1 MSNPMH
7 NPIALDIETAP
18 VGDAPQE
25 YALQPWRY
33 LEGTAKITCISV
45 SRASGESILITKASQ
60 FRSLLSSLK
69 GKLVWT
75 HNGIFDTAWLI
86 AYGFE
91 EEVKAIKWGDTMI
104 LSKWAAHSQ
113 RDDRFPAWDL
123 GSVAKRLFK
132 DEPWVDSFCKMK
144 GEEHTAGDNQKYW
157 SQRAKLDAI
166 VTAKI
171 AQKTW
176 QVLDAKRQKSS
187 MITMAG
193 IVPLAKS
200 WVVGVGIDFSLIDSA
215 SPVISSE
222 MAKIEYTL
230 GVHNEQHSNQIVLD
244 TGWTPSKILRSPKQ
258 LSELIYKTWNQEPK
272 FFSEKTGLPSTDKT
286 ALTYLSDTC
295 DEVISILRWRKLN
308 TQLSKYIQGPLKARK
323 YLDST
328 TMHPSPR
335 IYSAYTGRMTYTSK
349 TSRKFSTGIAIHQW
363 PREKEFRALI
373 VPRKGFKHVE
383 FDAAGQESR
392 LMADKSGDL
401 NMREAFIQG
410 KDFHSVT
417 GSRIAGL
424 SYEAFIKGKEEGN
437 SAITGTHGFRYQGK
451 FCNLSNNFRIG
462 VKKLRL
468 QSRVQY
474 GMDVDFFQAKQWQD
488 TFFGLFPKVKTYW
501 GQSIASGKALG
512 YAETLAGRRFK
523 LSYWSKDDRWATES
537 SALMFPIQGSG
548 ADMKDLAIQE
558 LTKHYPQFEF
568 WFDLHDGLHMQ
579 VAEDVPNEVLLEAR
593 QMLDDLDYNKWWGY
607 TPSIPLTWDVSVGPR
622 WSQLEELD

>member
-1 MSNPMH
+1 MNDQML

-18 VGDAPQE
+18 IGDAPSE

-33 LEGTAKITCISV
+33 LEGTAEITCISV
-45 SRASGESILITKASQ
+45 ARASGEALLVTKASQ
-60 FRSLLSSLK
+60 FRGLLASLK

-75 HNGIFDTAWLI
+75 HNGIFDVAWLI
-86 AYGFE
+86 AYGLE
-91 EEVKAIKWGDTMI
+91 EEVKAIQWGDTMT
-104 LSKWAAHSQ
+104 LAKWAYHSQ
-113 RDDRFPAWDL
+113 RHDRFPAWDL
-123 GSVAKRLFK
+123 GSVARHQFK
-132 DEPWVDSFCKMK
+132 GAPWVEAFCKMK
-144 GEEHTAGDNQKYW
+144 SSEHGAGENQGYW
-157 SQRAKLDAI
+157 EQRAKLDAI
-166 VTAKI
+166 VTARI

-176 QVLDAKRQKSS
+176 NELDQRRRKSS
-187 MITMAG
+187 MITMSS
-193 IVPLAKS
+193 IVPLARS
-200 WVVGVGIDFSLIDSA
+200 WVIGVDVDFSLIDEAVPIISA
-215 SPVISSE
+215 E

-230 GVHNEQHSNQIVLD
+230 GVHNDQHTHTVVLD
-244 TGWTPSKILRSPKQ
+244 ESWTPSKVLRSPKQ
-258 LSELIYKTWNQEPK
+258 LADLLYKTWAHEPK
-272 FFSEKTGLPSTDKT
+272 HFSAKTGQPSADKT

-295 DEVISILRWRKLN
+295 DAAIDILRWRKLD
-308 TQLSKYIQGPLKARK
+308 TQLSRYIQAPLKARE
-323 YLDST
+323 YLGSD
-328 TMHPSPR
+328 TMHPSPKLF
-335 IYSAYTGRMTYTSK
+335 ATYTGRMTYTSK
-349 TSRKFSTGIAIHQW
+349 TSRKFATGVALHQW

-373 VPRKGFKHVE
+373 VPRKGYKHVE

-392 LMADKSGDL
+392 LMADKSGDY

-474 GMDVDFFQAKQWQD
+474 GMDVDFIQAKQWHE
-488 TFFGLFPKVKTYW
+488 TFFHLFPGVKKYW
-501 GQSIASGKALG
+501 GAAIAAGKTIG

-523 LSYWSKDDRWATES
+523 LSYWGKDDRWGTES

-558 LTKHYPQFEF
+558 LTKHYPQFVF

-579 VAEDVPNEVLLEAR
+579 VPEEVPNSVLLEAR

-607 TPSIPLTWDVSVGPR
+607 TPSIPLTWDVSVGTR